1 MNDFQVVEED
11 SIEVRAAIKDALD
24 RVNKRLIVYYNHKV
38 LHIMNYF

>member
-24 RVNKRLIVYYNHKV
+24 RVNKRLIVNYNQQ
-38 LHIMNYF
+38 IFIS